1 MLFSSTV
8 FVFAFL
14 PISLSVF
21 FWTFRLFGRSAAL
34 TWISLCSLFFYG
46 YWRLDYL
53 PLLLGSVAFNFAV
66 SRRIQTLVRS
76 SESRGRQAYA
86 WTFFGVAANL
96 GLLGYFKYFG
106 FFLQTINDLSGS
118 DYRTLSLVLPLAISF
133 FTFQQITYLIDS
145 YRGQAKRA
153 GALNYMVFVTFF
165 PQLIAG
171 PIVHHKEM
179 MPQFLKPSFGTFRAR
194 YLLLGLITFSLGL
207 FKKLI
212 IADSL
217 AVHADQGCSDVAQLT
232 LLDAWLAS
240 LSYTFQLYFDFSG
253 YSDMAIGIA
262 LMFGIR
268 LPLNFLSPYK
278 SISIQQF
285 WRRWH
290 MTLSRFL
297 RDYIY
302 ISLGGGRRAPA
313 RVAGNLM
320 VTFLLGGLWHGAGW
334 TFLIWGAIHG
344 AALVIGRFMS
354 PITRFVPRAVKWGV
368 TFLIVHIGWVFFR
381 AESVGDA
388 VTVLSAMFG
397 LREMSADSP
406 SHIVLTQSDLAAF
419 WVVIAFSIALALP
432 NTHQVTRDIRPFWK
446 TGLAAICFGTAC
458 LAMLANKSQVF
469 LYFNF

>member
-14 PISLSVF
+14 PVSLLGFFLVF
-21 FWTFRLFGRSAAL
+21 RVLGRRAAMG
-34 TWISLCSLFFYG
+34 WIALCSVFFYG

-53 PLLLGSVAFNFAV
+53 PLLLGSVAFNFFV
-66 SRRIQTLVRS
+66 SRRIQTLVS
-76 SESRGRQAYA
+76 QAAGPNPAAFA
-86 WTFFGVAANL
+86 WTFFGVSANL

-106 FFLQTINDLSGS
+106 FFVETVNDLTGQ
-118 DYRTLSLVLPLAISF
+118 DFPTLSLVLPLAISF
-133 FTFQQITYLIDS
+133 FTFQQITYLVDS
-145 YRGQAKRA
+145 YRGVAKTA
-153 GALNYMVFVTFF
+153 TALNYMVFVTFF

-194 YLLLGLITFSLGL
+194 YMLLGLVTFSLGL

-217 AVHADQGCSDVAQLT
+217 AVHADQGFASVAEMT
-232 LLDAWLAS
+232 VLDAWLTT

-253 YSDMAIGIA
+253 YSDMAIGLA

-268 LPLNFLSPYK
+268 LPLNFLSPSK
-278 SISIQQF
+278 STSIQQF

-302 ISLGGGRRAPA
+302 IPLGGGRRAPM
-313 RVAGNLM
+313 RVASNLM
-320 VTFLLGGLWHGAGW
+320 ITFLLGGLWHGAGW

-344 AALVIGRFMS
+344 AALVVGRVIGRW
-354 PITRFVPRAVKWGV
+354 TRHVPRIIKWAV

-381 AESVGDA
+381 AETVGDA
-388 VTVLSAMFG
+388 WVVLGIMFG
-397 LREMSADSP
+397 QSDAAANGP
-406 SHIVLTQSDLAAF
+406 SHVVLTQSDMAAF
-419 WVVIAFSIALALP
+419 WVVVALFIALALP
-432 NTHQVTRDIRPFWK
+432 NTFQVTRDIRPFWK
-446 TGLAAICFGTAC
+446 TLLAAICFGAGC